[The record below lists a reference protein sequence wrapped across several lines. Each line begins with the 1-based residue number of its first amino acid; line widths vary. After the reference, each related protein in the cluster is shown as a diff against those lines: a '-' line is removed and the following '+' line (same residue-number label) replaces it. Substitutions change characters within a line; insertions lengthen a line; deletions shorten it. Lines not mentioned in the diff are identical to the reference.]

1 MTTLA
6 AQQAGERRHRYIP
19 LLQRVVAINALL
31 VVIAVAVTI
40 AVLAPGRVTSLALN
54 EELVAVVVAVALV
67 VAVNVALLRRV
78 VAPLQALTAF
88 ARRVDLTSLRQR
100 VPEAEPTSEAGE
112 LALTFN
118 DMLTRLEA
126 ERRESTGRVL
136 RAQEDE
142 RMRIAQE
149 LHDQVGQDL
158 TSVLLALSRI
168 AQQTPPGLRGE
179 VAAVNDAVRN
189 SLENVRRIA
198 IELRPEALDD
208 LGLPSALA
216 VLVER
221 FSHQLELEVSEQIAT
236 DLPRLTPE
244 VELVVYRVA
253 QEALTNVARHS
264 ASRVAE
270 VLLRRDGDGLVLTVR
285 DYGIGLPRNAAA
297 GTGIR
302 GMRER
307 AALIGATVTVANHR
321 IGPGCEV
328 RLEVPMGEGP

>member
-270 VLLRRDGDGLVLTVR
+270 VLLRRDGDGLVLMVR